1 MKLLSWNCRGLGKAS
16 AVRALRQLILT
27 HNLDIVFSLKLNFKM
42 LILGKKTNSF
52 GQSLSNMFVV
62 DCNITQNN
70 RGGGLAMLWTNNVNL
85 NIIGF
90 NENMID
96 CYVDCDNIESSW
108 RATGVYGFPKH
119 HQKTLTCDL
128 ISNLN
133 HNNIHENW
141 LLFGDFNL
149 ILNSC
154 EKQGVE
160 IPITISLI

>member
-16 AVRALRQLILT
+16 AVRALRQLILN
-27 HNLDIVFSLKLNFKM
+27 HHPDIVFLTETKFQNSDFR
-42 LILGKKTNSF
+42 KKTNSF
-52 GQSLSNMFVV
+52 GHHLPNLFVV

-70 RGGGLAMLWTNNVNL
+70 RRGGLAMMWANNVNL
-85 NIIGF
+85 QIIGN

-96 CYVDCDNIESSW
+96 CYVVCGNIESSW
-108 RATGVYGFPKH
+108 RATGFYGYPKN
-119 HQKTLTCDL
+119 HQKALTCDL

-133 HNNIHENW
+133 HNNTHENW

-149 ILNSC
+149 ILNSN

-160 IPITISLI
+160 ILITISLT